1 MKLPEIFRKERSPQA
16 AREAQD
22 RAEKL
27 LAETFRTL
35 GQLCG
40 KFADLIEAQRL
51 ARGGF
56 EKPGRFLERLDRPG
70 GSEDPP
76 PVRPGDK

>member
-1 MKLPEIFRKERSPQA
+1 MRLPDLFRKQRAPSTLVGPD
-16 AREAQD
+16 AQD

-27 LAETFRTL
+27 LAESFRLL

-51 ARGGF
+51 SRQGYREQG
-56 EKPGRFLERLDRPG
+56 KYLERLDEPSDPRP
-70 GSEDPP
+70 
-76 PVRPGDK
+76 PGR